1 MKGKVLIL
9 YSRRCKVGVWM
20 YGNLDSEGI
29 NETPEKSEEEN
40 LLLGERALEIPGVIT
55 QNMVTLG

>member
-1 MKGKVLIL
+1 
-9 YSRRCKVGVWM
+9 M

-40 LLLGERALEIPGVIT
+40 MLLGERVLEIPGVIT

>member
-9 YSRRCKVGVWM
+9 YSRRYKVGVWM

-40 LLLGERALEIPGVIT
+40 MLLGERVLEIPGVIT